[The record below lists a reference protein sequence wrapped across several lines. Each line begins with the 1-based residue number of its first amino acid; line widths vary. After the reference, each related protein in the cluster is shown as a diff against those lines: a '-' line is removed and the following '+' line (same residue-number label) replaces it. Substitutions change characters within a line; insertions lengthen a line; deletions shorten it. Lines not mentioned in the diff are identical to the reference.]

1 MAINYRFPGVYAQI
15 NDLSGIINTA
25 AVTTCAYVGEAEYGP
40 VLKPT
45 LLSGL
50 AGYTSRFGSIS
61 SKYGYMGYSLAVA
74 SDTIDSHYVVRVV
87 PVGDPTASEEERE
100 NDATWAATTI
110 LKKDSKVEQPISE
123 GYWYEE
129 ITAAENSRDAGY
141 ASGLFKTD
149 DMDSAFM
156 VTATDP
162 NNRKFYISVS
172 DSTINDNKA
181 AAVVAPT
188 VLEVDSGSADIN
200 VPAQTTVTV
209 SVPSSVVDG
218 LEEDDY
224 ITVSRM
230 TNQALNGTF
239 KVYDWV
245 IEGQVA
251 KISYIVPGIQRS
263 TNDSNARIGKYPDPN
278 QTTFTLNVFEKVGRV
293 MEQLESFE
301 YCTLYSSKDS
311 YGNSMF
317 IEDVVNGSSKYI
329 QVFVNKNFT
338 DADPNAIIL
347 PTEVTYLPLTGGQS
361 GTWTDASAKMKDL
374 CSAWELFKDRI
385 QYNVSILMNC
395 GYVNKSEVSYQSKM
409 LEVAEYRRD
418 CFCLFDAPSTTVD
431 SDSLIDWRKNT
442 QGFTSYRGATFA
454 PWVKTYDSVQGRAG
468 FMMCPSAYVAKILGS
483 YDPWIAPAG
492 LNRGGLTNSTVSPT
506 GLAIYYDDT
515 TGGVLYTDNQINCL
529 VKNSGTG
536 YYVWG
541 QRTCQAKPSALDRI
555 NVARTI
561 IYIETILRNAARW
574 HVFEN
579 NTPYERN
586 QITLQFNSF
595 LDKILSARGIQK
607 YEVICDDSN
616 NTQEVIE
623 NHQLYVTIRIYPT
636 FTQEVIVLTT
646 ELMSGVT
653 SVS

>member
-1 MAINYRFPGVYAQI
+1 MPINYKFPGVYAQI

-25 AVTTCAYVGEAEYGP
+25 AVTTCAFVGEAEYGP

-50 AGYTSRFGSIS
+50 SAYTARFGSIS

-87 PVGDPTASEEERE
+87 PVGDPTASKEERE
-100 NDATWAATTI
+100 NDATWAATTVLI
-110 LKKDSKVEQPISE
+110 KDSKSEQPISE

-129 ITAAENSRDAGY
+129 ITAAENARNSGF
-141 ASGLFKTD
+141 ASGLFDKED
-149 DMDSAFM
+149 KASAFM
-156 VTATDP
+156 VVANDP
-162 NNRKFYISVS
+162 NNRKFYVSVS

-181 AAVVAPT
+181 SGVVAPT
-188 VLEVDSGSADIN
+188 MFEVDSGSAISG
-200 VPAQTTVTV
+200 VGAQTTVTV
-209 SVPSSVVDG
+209 SVPASIVDG
-218 LEEDDY
+218 LEEGGY
-224 ITVSRM
+224 IVVSRM
-230 TNQALNGTF
+230 TNQALNGVF

-245 IEGQVA
+245 IDGQVA
-251 KISYIVPGIQRS
+251 KISYIVPGIQTQ
-263 TNDSNARIGKYPDPN
+263 TNDSNARIGKYPDLN
-278 QTTFTLNVFEKVGRV
+278 QTTFTLNVYEKVGRV
-293 MEQLESFE
+293 MEQLESYE
-301 YCTLYSSKDS
+301 YCTLYPSKDS

-317 IEDVVNGSSKYI
+317 IEDVVNGTSKYI
-329 QVFVNKNFT
+329 QVFVNNNFKDEDP
-338 DADPNAIIL
+338 DAVIVPAEIS
-347 PTEVTYLPLTGGQS
+347 YLPLTGGQS
-361 GTWTDASAKMKDL
+361 GTWKDASAKMKDL
-374 CSAWELFKDRI
+374 CAAWDLFKDRV
-385 QYNVSILMNC
+385 QYSVSILMNS
-395 GYVNKSEVSYQSKM
+395 GYVNKSETSYQAKM

-418 CFCLFDAPSTTVD
+418 CFCLFDAPSTTID
-431 SDSLIDWRKNT
+431 ADSLIDWRKNV

-506 GLAIYYDDT
+506 GLAAYYDDT

-529 VKNSGTG
+529 VRNAGAG

-541 QRTCQAKPSALDRI
+541 QRTCQAKPSSLDRI
-555 NVARTI
+555 NVARTV
-561 IYIETILRNAARW
+561 IYIETILRDAARW

-579 NTPYERN
+579 NTSYERN
-586 QITLQFNSF
+586 QITLQFNAF
-595 LDKILSARGIQK
+595 LDKILTARGIQR

-616 NTQEVIE
+616 NTPEVIE
-623 NHQLYVTIRIYPT
+623 NHQLYVQIKIWPSYTA
-636 FTQEVIVLTT
+636 EVLILTT